1 MYDLLYRHD
10 GDAYRSRRLLE
21 KYKKENIALKKE
33 LALLQNVRHHH
44 KELGENQK

>member
-33 LALLQNVRHHH
+33 LQNVRHHH